1 MLLDRASATQSFSH
15 SDNSE
20 ESYSPSALDTDRRQ
34 GTAADSSRQTARSS
48 LGHGAIVPGD
58 QVVFARLDVAEAL
71 GIWRHATGRVVE
83 THDEMPTAS
92 EGRITVD
99 VQFDGHETLQ
109 RYLPDLFEKRTN

>member
-1 MLLDRASATQSFSH
+1 MA
-15 SDNSE
+15 
-20 ESYSPSALDTDRRQ
+20 
-34 GTAADSSRQTARSS
+34 
-48 LGHGAIVPGD
+48 PGD

-83 THDEMPTAS
+83 THGEAKGTS

-109 RYLPDLFEKRTN
+109 RYLPDLFEKQTN